1 MLPLAL
7 LCGAL
12 PATVRAQRDSAGL
25 ATIGRVSIGLPL
37 GVSASVAAVWEHR
50 PRNWGQAEGPYIGV
64 EVGVLGAAVN
74 VGKLTALDGGAT
86 LVQGSVLQWWAR
98 GQNTY
103 IGGEGRFTVLIA
115 SLGVGLYARVVGTGG
130 PAWLPV
136 LTFGIGY

>member
-7 LCGAL
+7 LSGMTSEKL
-12 PATVRAQRDSAGL
+12 HAQRDSAGL
-25 ATIGRVSIGLPL
+25 ARIGRVSIGLPL
-37 GVSASVAAVWEHR
+37 GVSASVAEVWERR
-50 PRNWGQAEGPYIGV
+50 PRNWGADGPYIGV

-74 VGKLTALDGGAT
+74 VGKLTSLDGGAT

-136 LTFGIGY
+136 LTFGVGY